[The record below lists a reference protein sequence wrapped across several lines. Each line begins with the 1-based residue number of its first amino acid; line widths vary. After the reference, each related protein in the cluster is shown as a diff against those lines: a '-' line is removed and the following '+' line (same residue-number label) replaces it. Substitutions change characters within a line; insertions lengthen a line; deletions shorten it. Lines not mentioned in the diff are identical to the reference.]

1 MIVFFTRIKID
12 IDEKETLL
20 KSYPSKRI
28 ENDSKTDLYWTEMSY
43 ISLKLTCL
51 KLKLS
56 YTGLNEV
63 KWDNNLIIWAL
74 NLAFWN
80 LNQSMWT

>member
-43 ISLKLTCL
+43 ISLKLNCL
-51 KLKLS
+51 GLKLS
-56 YTGLNEV
+56 YMRLKLSYMGIKLSVLELKLIYMDLN
-63 KWDNNLIIWAL
+63 
-74 NLAFWN
+74 
-80 LNQSMWT
+80 